1 MHILDTIIQH
11 KKEEIQALKKKGI
24 EEVFDGSF
32 ERLSLFEALKNPPHP
47 GIIAEVKKASPSKG
61 VIREDF
67 RPLDIAKYYEESG
80 ARAISVLTDERFFQG
95 RKEYL
100 STIKANVSIPC
111 LRKDFIIDHIQVEES
126 NALGADAILLIV
138 ACLELSLLEELLH
151 HVEELGMDALVEVHD
166 EPEAEQAL
174 KVGAR
179 IIGINN
185 RDLRD
190 FSVSLDTTF
199 RVMEALP
206 SETIV
211 VSESG
216 IGSTDAF
223 KRLIEHGVHGVLI
236 GESFMRNPELLREFV
251 SLV

>member
-11 KKEEIQALKKKGI
+11 KKEEIRVLKKRGI
-24 EEVFDGSF
+24 QEVFDGSF
-32 ERLSLFEALKNPPHP
+32 ERVSLFDALKNPPHP

-61 VIREDF
+61 IIREDF

-100 STIKANVSIPC
+100 STIKANVRIPC

-138 ACLELSLLEELLH
+138 ACLELSLLKELLH

-166 EPEAEQAL
+166 EREAEQAL
-174 KVGAR
+174 KAGAR

-236 GESFMRNPELLREFV
+236 GESFMRDPELLREFV